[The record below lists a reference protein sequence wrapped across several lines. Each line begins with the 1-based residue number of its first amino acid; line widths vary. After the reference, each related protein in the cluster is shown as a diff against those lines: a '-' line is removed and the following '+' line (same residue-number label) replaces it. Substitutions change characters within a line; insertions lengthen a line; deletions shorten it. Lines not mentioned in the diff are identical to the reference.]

1 MSGAGLRDVVA
12 VESHLSAIVDDAL
25 TYRGIPIGELFAQS
39 HFQEVTYLLWFGR
52 LPTVAELAAFRERL
66 AAAATLPGD
75 AFGLLRTAARNCPDR
90 MLEAGVIGL
99 ALAEPRPDD
108 PYEQG
113 VRLVAGLPLVAAAYD
128 RLRRGMTPVH
138 PRRESGSIA
147 ASFLA
152 AWRGEEPKE
161 WEVSALDRGLV
172 LVADHELNASTFT
185 ARVAASTGAD
195 LAAAVLAGVATYGGQ
210 FHGGALRFTGEL
222 LVAETPE
229 AAAAEVVRRLDAG
242 ERIPGFGHPVY
253 RRGDP
258 RVPLFRVLAEEVAAK
273 TGERRYLAAADRIEE
288 VVIARTRRAPNM
300 DLPAA
305 ALWLSLGIPPEL
317 LPAIFA
323 LGRMAGWVAHVLEQ
337 SADNRLIRPRARY
350 AGLTDKIYVP
360 IEERG

>member
-1 MSGAGLRDVVA
+1 MSGPGLRDVVA
-12 VESHLSAIVDDAL
+12 LESRLSAIVDDAL
-25 TYRGIPIGELFAQS
+25 TYRGIPIGELFAHS
-39 HFQEVTYLLWFGR
+39 NFEEVTYLLWFGR
-52 LPTVAELAAFRERL
+52 LPTAAELTTFRERL
-66 AAAATLPGD
+66 AVTATLPGVAVD
-75 AFGLLRTAARNCPDR
+75 LVRTAARNCPVR
-90 MLEAGVIGL
+90 MLEAGVMGL

-108 PYEQG
+108 PHEQG
-113 VRLVAGLPLVAAAYD
+113 VRLVAGLPQVAAAYD
-128 RLRRGMTPVH
+128 RLRRGMAPAS
-138 PRRESGSIA
+138 PQRGSGSIA
-147 ASFLA
+147 ASFLM
-152 AWRGEEPKE
+152 AWRGEEPKD
-161 WEVSALDRGLV
+161 WEVSALDRSLV
-172 LVADHELNASTFT
+172 LVADHELNASTFA

-210 FHGGALRFTGEL
+210 LHGGALRFTGEL

-258 RVPLFRVLAEEVAAK
+258 RVPLFRALAEEVAAK
-273 TGERRYLAAADRIEE
+273 TGERRHLEAADRVEE
-288 VVIARTRRAPNM
+288 VVTARTGRAPNM

-305 ALWLSLGIPPEL
+305 ALWLSLGNPADL

-350 AGLTDKIYVP
+350 VGLKDQVYVP